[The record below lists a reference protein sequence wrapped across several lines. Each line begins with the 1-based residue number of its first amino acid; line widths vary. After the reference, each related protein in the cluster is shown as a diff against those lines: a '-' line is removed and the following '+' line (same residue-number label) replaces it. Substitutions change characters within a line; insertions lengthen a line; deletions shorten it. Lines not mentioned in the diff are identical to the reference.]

1 MCDCHTPL
9 FKLSTYLLIF
19 LPSLPLFSL
28 QISIDLGCGSS
39 SFTVLGS
46 DLTHEY
52 VSENAD
58 YRS

>member
-1 MCDCHTPL
+1 VEVE
-9 FKLSTYLLIF
+9 IE
-19 LPSLPLFSL
+19 
-28 QISIDLGCGSS
+28 LGQGGASA
-39 SFTVLGS
+39 TVLGS